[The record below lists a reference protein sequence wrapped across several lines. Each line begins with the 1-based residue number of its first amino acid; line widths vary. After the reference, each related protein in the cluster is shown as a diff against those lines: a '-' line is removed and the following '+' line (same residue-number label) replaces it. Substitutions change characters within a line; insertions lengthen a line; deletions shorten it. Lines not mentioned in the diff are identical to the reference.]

1 MLYCLRTNEKLRHCA
16 RFNGVSVKDVKLIF
30 QQIYLLDVKVLTP
43 NLFEVT

>member
-1 MLYCLRTNEKLRHCA
+1 MKNWGTVQGLSEY
-16 RFNGVSVKDVKLIF
+16 SVKDVKLIF